1 MSEKTISSSFFEFLV
16 IKLALIFCLL
26 LLVILF
32 ISLFSYFY
40 RSPFTFFTLFPFFL
54 HILLIGE
61 ASAVKGEG
69 DLDAVVKISAS
80 PVSCDD
86 LVLPKIIK
94 SFSEN
99 DKDAVA
105 SLITAAPSTSFSSSS
120 KNIQQVMRNFEF
132 LTESLAIRDT
142 PKGVHYLPPCLIF
155 PAENAKILLP
165 SAELNSLAKFNA
177 HFHDDKSNFAKI
189 LILNDKVYLFS
200 LNDKEFSQVNRGLKE
215 DITAYLHLNAKTL
228 KIFNLQ
234 LKHGLSVPATSLST
248 LDGFTVSDMGS
259 VISISSNKSA
269 RDFEDLNN
277 KLLNVDTG
285 SNLNVMCKNNEGNL
299 TLVSRVG
306 INNPAI
312 IVQELNSVTSEDS
325 LKFKQKLDAQ
335 VNFINTKLLLFPK
348 EIDSLREHSLT
359 TRFKHQAL
367 APNFFAPNNFYPCTY
382 NASLLKKIFRH

>member
-1 MSEKTISSSFFEFLV
+1 MSEKTISSSFFEFLI

-61 ASAVKGEG
+61 ASAVKGDG

-80 PVSCDD
+80 TVSCDD

-120 KNIQQVMRNFEF
+120 KNIQQVMQNFEF
-132 LTESLAIRDT
+132 LTESFAIKNT
-142 PKGVHYLPPCLIF
+142 PNGFHYLPHCLIF
-155 PAENAKILLP
+155 PAENAKILFP
-165 SAELNSLAKFNA
+165 SSELNSLGKFND
-177 HFHDDKSNFAKI
+177 HFNNDKSNFAKI
-189 LILNDKVYLFS
+189 LVLNDKVYLFS
-200 LNDKEFSQVNRGLKE
+200 LNDKEFCRVNWVLKE
-215 DITAYLHLNAKTL
+215 DITAYLHLNSKTL

-234 LKHGLSVPATSLST
+234 LKHGLSVPATSIST
-248 LDGFTVSDMGS
+248 LDGFTVSDTGS

-306 INNPAI
+306 NNPAI
-312 IVQELNSVTSEDS
+312 IVQELNSITSEDS
-325 LKFKQKLDAQ
+325 LKFKQKLQAQ
-335 VNFINTKLLLFPK
+335 VNFINTKLLPSPK

-359 TRFKHQAL
+359 TRFKQQAL
-367 APNFFAPNNFYPCTY
+367 APLCFAPNNFHPCTY
-382 NASLLKKIFRH
+382 NVALLKKIFRH